1 MDEYIVKK
9 VHELHESCME
19 MPRQVLKI
27 FEDFYG
33 EDRVDL
39 QNYISEQVLY
49 NKLDT
54 NILYNYL
61 NDYDIE
67 SSSIY
72 KEMSMET
79 KSIVD
84 TIISENPFNEYIT
97 KDRVLMEYLFP
108 FLYDRIRLLYNEMF
122 ILVKFPTVRITNE
135 NNKFVD
141 IKELWAKVPICSKG
155 EGKGYFSLNRS
166 NYSLDHF
173 LSGYMHSHIHRIPIN
188 DFTVFQS
195 PCTGNG
201 PINKT
206 LSTLAVSY
214 DESIWQLFCLELDRY
229 VRVESIAGTPYHYLE
244 KINKVDPTT
253 SVYSFN
259 MYALKTNHIP
269 ANSVFSKPNFKQFI
283 KYLLESKK
291 LTFNYGNG
299 SYGLGMSFTEAVV
312 LISNEFITWYNKGY
326 SEGVFTENY
335 DNLLRINIMQ
345 NCTIMN
351 NTIYLSSPAANI
363 DPYYKQYIGHT
374 VCTFKGKTITL
385 NIEENTP
392 PEKLLNITRILHLR
406 YIDII
411 VYSILNILNY
421 KYGRKE
427 NTASIESG
435 QRTVYL

>member
-39 QNYISEQVLY
+39 QNYISEQELY
-49 NKLDT
+49 NNLDT

-61 NDYDIE
+61 RYYDIE
-67 SSSIY
+67 SSPIY
-72 KEMSMET
+72 KEMSKET
-79 KSIVD
+79 RAIVD
-84 TIISENPFNEYIT
+84 VIISENPFNDYIT

-108 FLYDRIRLLYNEMF
+108 FIYNRIRFLYDNMF
-122 ILVKFPTVRITNE
+122 ILVRFPTVRITNE
-135 NNKFVD
+135 YNKFVD
-141 IKELWAKVPICSKG
+141 IKELWAKVPVCSKG

-173 LSGYMHSHIHRIPIN
+173 LSGYMHSHVSEIPVN

-195 PCTGNG
+195 PCTGDG

-229 VRVESIAGTPYHYLE
+229 VRVESIAGRPYNYLE
-244 KINKVDPTT
+244 KINKLDPTN

-259 MYALKTNHIP
+259 MYALRTNHIP
-269 ANSVFSKPNFKQFI
+269 ANSIFSKPGFKQFI
-283 KYLLESKK
+283 KHLLESKK

-326 SEGVFTENY
+326 SEGVFTESY
-335 DNLLRINIMQ
+335 DDLLRINIIQ

-351 NTIYLSSPAANI
+351 NTIYLCSYAANR
-363 DPYYKQYIGHT
+363 DFYHKKYIGQT

-392 PEKLLNITRILHLR
+392 PEKLLNRTRILHLR

-421 KYGRKE
+421 KYGREE

>member
-39 QNYISEQVLY
+39 QNYISEQELY

-61 NDYDIE
+61 RDYDIE
-67 SSSIY
+67 SSPIY
-72 KEMSMET
+72 KEMPKET
-79 KSIVD
+79 RAIVD
-84 TIISENPFNEYIT
+84 VLISENPFNDYIT

-108 FLYDRIRLLYNEMF
+108 FIYDRIRFLYDNMF
-122 ILVKFPTVRITNE
+122 ILVRFPTVRITNE
-135 NNKFVD
+135 YNKFVD
-141 IKELWAKVPICSKG
+141 IKELWAKVPVCSKG

-173 LSGYMHSHIHRIPIN
+173 LSGYMHSHVSKIPIN

-195 PCTGNG
+195 PCTGDG

-214 DESIWQLFCLELDRY
+214 DESMWQLFCLELDRY

-244 KINKVDPTT
+244 KINKLDPTN
-253 SVYSFN
+253 SVYCFN
-259 MYALKTNHIP
+259 MYALRTNHIP
-269 ANSVFSKPNFKQFI
+269 ATSVFSEPKFKQFI
-283 KYLLESKK
+283 KHLLESKK

-335 DNLLRINIMQ
+335 DDLLRTNIMQ

-351 NTIYLSSPAANI
+351 NTIYLSSYAANR
-363 DPYYKQYIGHT
+363 DFYHKKYIGQT
-374 VCTFKGKTITL
+374 VCTFKGKVITL
-385 NIEENTP
+385 NIEENIP
-392 PEKLLNITRILHLR
+392 PEKLLNRTRILHLR

-421 KYGRKE
+421 KYGREE

>member
-1 MDEYIVKK
+1 
-9 VHELHESCME
+9 ME

-39 QNYISEQVLY
+39 QNYISEQELY
-49 NKLDT
+49 NNLNA

-61 NDYDIE
+61 RDYDIE
-67 SSSIY
+67 SSPIY
-72 KEMSMET
+72 KEMSKET
-79 KSIVD
+79 RAIID
-84 TIISENPFNEYIT
+84 IIISKNPFNEYIT

-108 FLYDRIRLLYNEMF
+108 FIYDRIRFLYDNMF

-135 NNKFVD
+135 YNKFVD
-141 IKELWAKVPICSKG
+141 IKELWAKVPVCSKG

-173 LSGYMHSHIHRIPIN
+173 LSGYMHSHVSKIPIN

-195 PCTGNG
+195 PCTGDG

-214 DESIWQLFCLELDRY
+214 DESIWQLLCLELDRY

-244 KINKVDPTT
+244 KINKLDPTN

-259 MYALKTNHIP
+259 MYALRTNHIP
-269 ANSVFSKPNFKQFI
+269 ATSVFSEPKFKQFI
-283 KYLLESKK
+283 KHLLESKK

-335 DNLLRINIMQ
+335 DDLLRINIMQ

-351 NTIYLSSPAANI
+351 NTIYLSSYAANR
-363 DPYYKQYIGHT
+363 DFYHKKYIGQT

-392 PEKLLNITRILHLR
+392 PEKLLNRTRILHLR

-421 KYGRKE
+421 KYGREE